1 MIYDYAKLKGRIIEK
16 MGSQTNFAKAL
27 GVSDRTLSLKMRNK
41 VVWRQDE
48 IAKSIDILSLP
59 IDSVMEYFFT
69 VKTQ

>member
-48 IAKSIDILSLP
+48 IAKAMDLLSIPSDI
-59 IDSVMEYFFT
+59 VTEYFFT
-69 VKTQ
+69 AKV

>member
-27 GVSDRTLSLKMRNK
+27 GESDRTLSLKMRNK
-41 VVWRQDE
+41 VVWRKDE
-48 IAKSIDILSLP
+48 IAKAMEILSIP
-59 IDSVMEYFFT
+59 SDGVAKYFFT

>member
-27 GVSDRTLSLKMRNK
+27 GESDRTLSLKMRNK

-48 IAKSIDILSLP
+48 IAKAMEILSIP
-59 IDSVMEYFFT
+59 SDGVAKYFLL
-69 VKTQ
+69 

>member
-27 GVSDRTLSLKMRNK
+27 GESDRTLSLKMRNK

-48 IAKSIDILSLP
+48 IAKAMEILSIP
-59 IDSVMEYFFT
+59 SDGVAKYFFT